1 MSNNKLDIN
10 KFQVDADKGS
20 NLSKRPT
27 KLEDLY
33 RDEAEYKELLSSSRD
48 QLKALQQLLYADNR
62 YAALIIFQGLDTAG
76 KDGIIRH
83 VMSGINPQGCQV
95 FGFKAPSE
103 EELDHDYLWRAVK
116 CLPER
121 GRIGIF
127 NRSYYEEMIVV
138 RVHPELL
145 DRQRLPEI
153 KDKGGEAF
161 WKERAKQIRDFESY
175 LMQNGVEVIK
185 FYLHLSKAEQRQ
197 RLLSRLEDPEKNW
210 KFQPTDMKE
219 RGFWEQYMSAFDD
232 CLSRTSSESAP
243 WYVVPAD
250 DKKNARL
257 IVAQVI
263 VERLSKLKLN
273 YPKVSAEMREHLNVY
288 KALLEG
294 EKNS

>member
-263 VERLSKLKLN
+263 VERLSKLKLS